1 MSGYTSIRSSR
12 ENIRIRPEKI
22 LRGKLWVTIRWSVN
36 IFSEKIEKNWNHD
49 INMAIKEI
57 FFLDIGANH
66 FWFFA
71 CIACCYLIYPVVYYL
86 LASNKRMLLY
96 FSLACYMLCLLILIH
111 FNADLY
117 YSLNRVIT
125 RIPIFVLGAIAG
137 ELVYKD
143 EIISPRLIF

>member
-1 MSGYTSIRSSR
+1 
-12 ENIRIRPEKI
+12 
-22 LRGKLWVTIRWSVN
+22 
-36 IFSEKIEKNWNHD
+36 
-49 INMAIKEI
+49 MAIKEI

-66 FWFFA
+66 FWFFV

-143 EIISPRLIF
+143 EIISPRLIFLVLIGLFLKRPTERVLFGNYI